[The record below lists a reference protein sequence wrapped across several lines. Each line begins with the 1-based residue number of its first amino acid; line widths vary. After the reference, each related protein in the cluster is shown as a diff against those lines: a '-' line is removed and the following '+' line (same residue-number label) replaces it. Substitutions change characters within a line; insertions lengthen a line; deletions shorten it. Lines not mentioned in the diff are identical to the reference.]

1 MVALKGWALLAIDL
15 VLNVFI
21 PPLLFDFEFFG
32 AKVKNNRRLVVQ
44 LSVNEKQ
51 AHISGCL
58 SSLRQDATTSTNGG
72 GRVSPT
78 CGHS

>member
-1 MVALKGWALLAIDL
+1 MRPFAAELRKHLHKILFPPMVALKGWALLAIDL

-44 LSVNEKQ
+44 LSVNEK
-51 AHISGCL
+51 
-58 SSLRQDATTSTNGG
+58 
-72 GRVSPT
+72 
-78 CGHS
+78 